1 MIYFL
6 LKSHFLLMLQFKYLI
21 NLLFSLR
28 KNRFFYVQSRIIGTR
43 TTQTI
48 ICTDKRQARDQMKR
62 NVILKLTLLVTD
74 MCVYCLMDTLRLNI
88 RLKEPYCYQ
97 WHYSKGLRSATG
109 ESTNQLLSLS
119 EVGIHRPV
127 GLV

>member
-97 WHYSKGLRSATG
+97 WHYSKGLRSSHYC
-109 ESTNQLLSLS
+109 ERYRREHQ
-119 EVGIHRPV
+119 PV
-127 GLV
+127 AFTF